1 MVQKIM
7 KEKSITIHGISEEL
21 DKKIQE
27 KSRQYKLSQNKTVK
41 KILEDSLFKE
51 IKNEREK
58 EFSDLFG
65 IWSKEDEKEFC
76 KKIKDLDVVDP
87 NDWK

>member
-1 MVQKIM
+1 M
-7 KEKSITIHGISEEL
+7 KKKSITIHGISEEL

-27 KSRQYKLSQNKTVK
+27 KSRQYKLSRNETVK

-51 IKNEREK
+51 IKSEREM
-58 EFSDLFG
+58 EFADLFR
-65 IWSKEDEKEFC
+65 IWSKKDEKEFC